1 MNVTHDSDPEE
12 TREWLEALKAA
23 VASGGRD
30 RGLFLLTQLEQQA
43 QQLGVVAHVMPYS
56 AYQNTVPLAEQA
68 VHPGDVALE
77 ERLTAIMRWNALA
90 MVVRNG
96 LRGVGDTKW
105 ILGITVFATVCII
118 VFNLVVDIVYAWFD
132 PRIRLS

>member
-43 QQLGVVAHVMPYS
+43 QQLEFRRGEFDR
-56 AYQNTVPLAEQA
+56 LA
-68 VHPGDVALE
+68 
-77 ERLTAIMRWNALA
+77 
-90 MVVRNG
+90 
-96 LRGVGDTKW
+96 LRGHLMALDVQQ
-105 ILGITVFATVCII
+105 
-118 VFNLVVDIVYAWFD
+118 
-132 PRIRLS
+132 